1 MKSSRFW
8 IFACWAYLG
17 FLMFVSISAYLK
29 LIPTEISQ
37 FPHYDTVLHFLL
49 VGLAAFFTHLAL
61 KKRKVTLLN
70 IPIPLAG
77 ILALGGRTIDETIQI
92 FTPSRSFDLLDLGAD
107 LCGIILF
114 LYLAEKVSI
123 KKVSDTQS

>member
-29 LIPTEISQ
+29 LLPTELSL

-77 ILALGGRTIDETIQI
+77 LLAFGGRTIDETIQI

-123 KKVSDTQS
+123 KKASDTQS

>member
-29 LIPTEISQ
+29 LIPTEISK

-92 FTPSRSFDLLDLGAD
+92 FTPSRSFDLLDIVAD